1 MRWFRSKLHLGSRL
15 ALFALAVQMV
25 LSFGHVHLHNF
36 AQASTTSAMVTGS
49 GTALPSERAPGHN
62 PGGATDTDCPI
73 CALIQLVA
81 TSTPSVAP
89 VLPLPASFA
98 LIRLRAPM
106 ELASASS
113 PHLLFQA
120 RAPPV

>member
-1 MRWFRSKLHLGSRL
+1 MRWFRSKLHSGSRL
-15 ALFALAVQMV
+15 ALFALALQAV
-25 LSFGHVHLHNF
+25 LSFGHVHLHDL
-36 AQASTTSAMVTGS
+36 AQASTKTAMVTGS
-49 GTALPSERAPGHN
+49 GTALPSERAPGHD
-62 PGGATDTDCPI
+62 PRGAPESDCPI

-81 TSTPSVAP
+81 ISTPAVPPA
-89 VLPLPASFA
+89 LPLPKSFG
-98 LIRLRAPM
+98 LIRLRAPT